1 MAIETSDSGAIIITG
16 DDIPTFALLSL
27 AGALAMKI
35 LHGMEPSSRITALQG
50 AKNLGIIPADKRGNA
65 KQALKLTVQ
74 KLRDTIPGYEPSATV
89 AKALVK

>member
-1 MAIETSDSGAIIITG
+1 MAIEETPSGALVITG
-16 DDIPTFALLSL
+16 EDINTYALLTL
-27 AGALAMKI
+27 ASALALKI
-35 LHGMEPSSRITALQG
+35 THGIEMSRVPALQG

-74 KLRDTIPGYEPSATV
+74 KLRDTVPGYEPSATV

>member
-1 MAIETSDSGAIIITG
+1 V
-16 DDIPTFALLSL
+16 
-27 AGALAMKI
+27 
-35 LHGMEPSSRITALQG
+35 TALQG

-74 KLRDTIPGYEPSATV
+74 KLREVKPGYEPSATV